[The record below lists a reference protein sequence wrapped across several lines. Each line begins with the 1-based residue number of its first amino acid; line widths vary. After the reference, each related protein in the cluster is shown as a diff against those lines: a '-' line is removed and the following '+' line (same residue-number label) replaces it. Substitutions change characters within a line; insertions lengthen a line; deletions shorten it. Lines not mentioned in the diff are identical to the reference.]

1 MRHTVSTVTVRS
13 AGRGRQRLL
22 PSLVAL
28 LVVVSACGGSDA
40 APSTETPSTAAAPST
55 ATTVAAPT
63 STSATTTTSTT
74 STTTTTTTSTIS
86 PESATTEATPADACA
101 TYVGQLGELLSATA
115 DQLQAGATITGQ
127 VVDGTLS
134 ESDAAEQLA
143 AISKEFADLTQRL
156 FEFGEPPVQAIP
168 PTALLGESLELF
180 ESAFDLQA
188 QGAAAGD
195 QALIDQGVADIDV
208 GAVLIGQIPDALP
221 DCTAPQD
228 PGTVPAEFATPE
240 ESDLTVF
247 FRLAESLLAT
257 TESAYVGTEPEV
269 LVEAAQASCR
279 VLLAGGDIRSAI
291 EAAIAASPAAGQP
304 FGSDEQQFVL
314 LVVTR
319 GAVLWC
325 PDVITDEEAFKSEV
339 ISTIV
344 DVFFES

>member
-1 MRHTVSTVTVRS
+1 MLHTVSTVTVRS

-22 PSLVAL
+22 SALVAL

-40 APSTETPSTAAAPST
+40 AHSTEAPGTVAAPST
-55 ATTVAAPT
+55 TTTVAAAT

-74 STTTTTTTSTIS
+74 STTSTTATS
-86 PESATTEATPADACA
+86 PEPTTTEATLGNACA

-143 AISKEFADLTQRL
+143 AISNEFADLTQRL

-168 PTALLGESLELF
+168 PTALLGESLEMF

-195 QALIDQGVADIDV
+195 QALIDQGVVALDA

-228 PGTVPAEFATPE
+228 PGTAPAEFITPE

-325 PDVITDEEAFKSEV
+325 PDVIADEEAFKSEV